1 VTFAQTCMENI
12 EDTSDLLQVLGYI
25 VPLPE
30 PFQLRMA
37 SQVLTETHKSGG
49 ILLWPGETS
58 RRIYYIKQGF
68 LRAYTIDDRG
78 RECTSWFMG
87 QRDVMISVYSFFTQ
101 RPAEEYIQVLQ
112 DSVLQSITYMQLN
125 SFYADFKEGNQ
136 VGRVLTEKY
145 YILSEERAIHMRTKS
160 AQERYEILLS
170 QHPDIEQVTN
180 TSNIAS
186 YLGIP
191 RETFS
196 RMRSAMLKHKP

>member
-1 VTFAQTCMENI
+1 MENT

-25 VPLPE
+25 TPLPE

-37 SQVLTETHKSGG
+37 AQVLTETYKSGQ
-49 ILLWPGETS
+49 LLLSPGETA
-58 RRIYYIKQGF
+58 RRIYYIKKGF
-68 LRAYTIDDRG
+68 LRAYTIDEKG
-78 RECTSWFMG
+78 RQCTSWFMG

-101 RPAEEYIQVLQ
+101 RPAEEYIEVLQ

-145 YILSEERAIHMRTKS
+145 YILSEERAIHMRTRT
-160 AQERYEILLS
+160 AEERFAILLS
-170 QHPDIEQVTN
+170 QHPDIEQLT
-180 TSNIAS
+180 TTANIAS
-186 YLGIP
+186 YLGLT

-196 RMRSAMLKHKP
+196 RMRSRLLRSNHH